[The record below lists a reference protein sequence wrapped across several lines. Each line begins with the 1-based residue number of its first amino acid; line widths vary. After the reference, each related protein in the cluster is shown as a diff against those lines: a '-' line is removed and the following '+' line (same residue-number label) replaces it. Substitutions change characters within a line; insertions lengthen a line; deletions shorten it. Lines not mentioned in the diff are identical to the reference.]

1 MIGYK
6 DYQNFL
12 DVFVN
17 LLSHYYRNKLLSVV
31 VYGSVARNKA
41 RENSDIDILIIL
53 EKAQAEYYKR
63 TEEIIKILKKL
74 RHTNEYNLLRKKGYS
89 AYIKPIIFSK
99 QETKANK
106 YLFLDI
112 IEDGIILYDQ
122 NQFFKKRLLSF
133 KKRLKELGAK
143 RFYLNNGSWYWIL
156 KPDLKPGEIFEL

>member
-74 RHTNEYNLLRKKGYS
+74 RHTNEYNLLRKK
-89 AYIKPIIFSK
+89 AIQPI
-99 QETKANK
+99 
-106 YLFLDI
+106 
-112 IEDGIILYDQ
+112 
-122 NQFFKKRLLSF
+122 
-133 KKRLKELGAK
+133 
-143 RFYLNNGSWYWIL
+143 
-156 KPDLKPGEIFEL
+156 